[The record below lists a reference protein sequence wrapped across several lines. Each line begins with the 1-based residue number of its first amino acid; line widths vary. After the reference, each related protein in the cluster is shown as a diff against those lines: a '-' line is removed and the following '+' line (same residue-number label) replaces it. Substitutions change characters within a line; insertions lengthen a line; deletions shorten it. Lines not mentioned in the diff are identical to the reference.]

1 MQMEQHGSARDYGTR
16 FLNASEDNEGLAF
29 RFSVAFKH
37 SLSGVAGS
45 SLSDANREK
54 KIKDVADRLHHLFG
68 GNQQQPTFG
77 HLIIVVQHIGP
88 CRRATRSTS
97 CEVCAKMRL
106 MCPLSISAIAD
117 WCNAEYEHRVC
128 IFSQWRTW
136 YTLIIC
142 ISYHH
147 PSGAACTKQ
156 SQTIQNWWCWLI
168 SISRRSARWWKRI
181 RALPVVQE

>member
-97 CEVCAKMRL
+97 CEVCAKCALCVHYPSR
-106 MCPLSISAIAD
+106 PS
-117 WCNAEYEHRVC
+117 
-128 IFSQWRTW
+128 RTGAM
-136 YTLIIC
+136 
-142 ISYHH
+142 
-147 PSGAACTKQ
+147 PSMNTGYVSLA
-156 SQTIQNWWCWLI
+156 SEGHDIH
-168 SISRRSARWWKRI
+168 
-181 RALPVVQE
+181 